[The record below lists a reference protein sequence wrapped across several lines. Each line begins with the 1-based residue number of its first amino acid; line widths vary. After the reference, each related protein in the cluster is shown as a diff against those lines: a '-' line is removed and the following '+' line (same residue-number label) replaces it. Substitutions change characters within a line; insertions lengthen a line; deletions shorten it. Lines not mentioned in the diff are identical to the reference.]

1 MLIAG
6 RVVAFIA
13 VLASLLWVVRPED
26 GFEFT
31 VQWDRLI
38 TFLLALS
45 AFLGTESYAGY
56 FAKKKGS
63 NVHPNDQALLRR
75 LLRELDADGVVAFLR
90 EHDFG
95 GTFMRSSTNPVLRF
109 ADTWVGEDKD
119 FQDKEVEDRHKE
131 LVKAA
136 KKLSG
141 LIATKTSPIGRDA
154 QSVVSER
161 FQGEERP
168 DWILRDAQEI
178 NDAADRFVLNF
189 DEFIKMARRKIPID
203 GAEA

>member
-6 RVVAFIA
+6 RSVAFIA

-26 GFEFT
+26 GFEVS
-31 VQWDRLI
+31 VQWERII
-38 TFLLALS
+38 TFTLALS
-45 AFLGTESYAGY
+45 AFLGTEGY
-56 FAKKKGS
+56 VGYSAKKKGW

-75 LLRELDADGVVAFLR
+75 LLRELDPDGVVAFLR

-95 GTFMRSSTNPVLRF
+95 GTFMRSSTKPLLRF
-109 ADTWVGEDKD
+109 GDTWVGADKE

-136 KKLSG
+136 KNLSG
-141 LIATKTSPIGRDA
+141 LIATKTSPIGRDG

-168 DWILRDAQEI
+168 DWIMRDAQEI
-178 NDAADRFVLNF
+178 NDAADRFVEKF
-189 DEFIKMARRKIPID
+189 DDFIKTARRKIPID
-203 GAEA
+203 GTDA